1 MELAN
6 LNGVWRQLES
16 SSVEVNATRNR
27 FVRSA
32 SEKGSASSDYIVEPN
47 YKNPYSSGGRNESQQ
62 RLMLLRSSFVL
73 YILVLHIL
81 VFIKISFCFAGIEPQ
96 ASFAGKGN
104 RTLTL
109 LEKKLTPSC
118 HQSKKE
124 MSEDGRRQRRWR

>member
-62 RLMLLRSSFVL
+62 RLMLLRSNHVVANSSL
-73 YILVLHIL
+73 M
-81 VFIKISFCFAGIEPQ
+81 
-96 ASFAGKGN
+96 
-104 RTLTL
+104 R
-109 LEKKLTPSC
+109 EKKQKRMLWYSVQFVKTAT
-118 HQSKKE
+118 
-124 MSEDGRRQRRWR
+124 DNI